1 MGLAE
6 GSNFCTTGAEASL
19 GRLPRAAAT
28 FWLTSTAAWS
38 TFTPCWN
45 WTKTRLNPSVEEL
58 PMVST
63 PLRVERAS
71 SRGLETC
78 SATSSGPAPG

>member
-19 GRLPRAAAT
+19 GRVLRMAAT
-28 FWLTSTAAWS
+28 FWLASTAPWSTST
-38 TFTPCWN
+38 PCLN
-45 WTKTRLNPSVEEL
+45 WTKTRLNPSVELE
-58 PMVST
+58 PMTST
-63 PLRVERAS
+63 PVRVERAS